1 MMNVYCCHYLSQIIL
16 LLDIDECADFTDECR
31 PNGNCTNTIP
41 HYYCTCNARYK
52 AVANE
57 MQCEG
62 KQISNNFL
70 SHFNPYSVNRSKK
83 WIQQILTNWF
93 LEDLEIGE
101 RVNKL
106 KTTFWIHLC
115 KALPRLKDRR
125 IVIKFCRVFLS
136 SLKNTAYLKRQ
147 ICSHIYRSGKK
158 NWHQQKQS
166 KCFSFF

>member
-106 KTTFWIHLC
+106 SSKPHFEFISVRLYQDLKIEEFLLNLVEYFWVL
-115 KALPRLKDRR
+115 
-125 IVIKFCRVFLS
+125 
-136 SLKNTAYLKRQ
+136 
-147 ICSHIYRSGKK
+147 
-158 NWHQQKQS
+158 
-166 KCFSFF
+166 